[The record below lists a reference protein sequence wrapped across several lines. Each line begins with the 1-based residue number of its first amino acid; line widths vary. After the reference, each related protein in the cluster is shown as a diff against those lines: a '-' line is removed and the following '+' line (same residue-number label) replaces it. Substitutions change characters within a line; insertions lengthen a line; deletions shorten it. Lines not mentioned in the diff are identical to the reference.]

1 MSDNN
6 PTKTV
11 LEYNQRIKNSL
22 KNGESFTNHLDT
34 LLSTDDKQELLTS
47 AQKLLNFNLNTDYL
61 IFPKQYSRNDYYA
74 IFMIR
79 LLELS
84 SQNELILKEIDNHLE
99 IRIKHIKTEIS
110 LYFEVQDDGTA
121 DLLESDSNR
130 KLFSLNF
137 DKRKL
142 LFDNTT
148 LVDVFLD
155 QLVNE
160 QVSDKLKFMSSLII
174 FAKSMEKDYQ
184 FKVDYSI
191 LETSN
196 EYEYSTN
203 DYSDSKSIVDK
214 LFVASADSN
223 YMLETLN
230 NKLGA
235 KINLD
240 GGLYLN
246 IYNQKVDDKN
256 NWKIKIQD
264 ENENISLLKV
274 LIAYPFIS
282 KWYLENREILESVEE
297 N

>member
-22 KNGESFTNHLDT
+22 KNGESFTKHLDT

-47 AQKLLNFNLNTDYL
+47 AQKLFNFNLNTDYL

-99 IRIKHIKTEIS
+99 IGIKHIKTEIS

-121 DLLESDSNR
+121 DLLEIDSNR

-148 LVDVFLD
+148 LIDVFLD

-256 NWKIKIQD
+256 NWEIKIQD

>member
-1 MSDNN
+1 MSNNN

-22 KNGESFTNHLDT
+22 KNGESFTKHLDI
-34 LLSTDDKQELLTS
+34 LLSTDDKQELLT
-47 AQKLLNFNLNTDYL
+47 AAKKLFNFNLNTDYL
-61 IFPKQYSRNDYYA
+61 VFPKQYSINDYYS

-84 SQNELILKEIDNHLE
+84 NQNELFLKEIDNHLK
-99 IRIKHIKTEIS
+99 IGIKHIKNEMN
-110 LYFEVQDDGTA
+110 LYFELQENGNVY
-121 DLLESDSNR
+121 LLEDSFNR

-142 LFDNTT
+142 SFNNTT
-148 LVDVFLD
+148 LIDIFLD

-160 QVSDKLKFMSSLII
+160 QVNDRLKFMSSLII
-174 FAKSMEKDYQ
+174 FAKSMEKNYQ
-184 FKVDYSI
+184 FKIDYSI

-196 EYEYSTN
+196 DYEYSTN
-203 DYSDSKSIVDK
+203 DYSDSKNIVDK

-230 NKLGA
+230 NGLGA
-235 KINLD
+235 KVNLD

-246 IYNQKVDDKN
+246 IYNHKVENKN
-256 NWKIKIQD
+256 NWKIKIKD

-282 KWYLENREILESVEE
+282 KWYLENREILESIEE
-297 N
+297 K